1 MKYYIIDYSL
11 NKEQRK
17 YLESKGFNCYDLR
30 DSCFYGDGATIENR
44 VIVNNCGSIIIN
56 DDLHLS
62 NNEFYSLDLLM
73 DNATE
78 YKYEEIQDYLDNCW
92 DLRNKNED
100 LDL

>member
-1 MKYYIIDYSL
+1 MKYYILDYSL

-30 DSCFYGDGATIENR
+30 DSCFYGDDATIENR

-78 YKYEEIQDYLDNCW
+78 YKYEETRLKYRYL

>member
-1 MKYYIIDYSL
+1 MKYYILDYSL

-30 DSCFYGDGATIENR
+30 DSCFYGD
-44 VIVNNCGSIIIN
+44 
-56 DDLHLS
+56 
-62 NNEFYSLDLLM
+62 
-73 DNATE
+73 NATE